1 MGHVEASLSRDAA
14 SRLGI
19 EVDTTARAFQNE
31 SIHLEVH
38 VAGGGAADCVRGE
51 VWLPVTKVYTPS
63 LGATTATFA
72 EFSEVLWRHGQRV
85 GRLSGVVSVLNGP
98 RVVQLRSGFY
108 TERGIVPL
116 GPIALDG
123 WATDELADAVA
134 DAAGPTPRVPTGDAA
149 AAGAAGCAAAASG
162 VARTLSSDW
171 TDVGAY
177 PARAYSG
184 GVGGMANAKAA
195 SLPQFEHPPKGLE
208 LPKQVDALLSLVQNL
223 HEVILDLHIDQ
234 ARRDPAKIHPAK
246 ISCRSEPAR
255 DTDAPAHASGRRPRR
270 SAPHR
275 TRQSRRSY
283 TASRHLYSSRAASA
297 SARGSMGASAPASVP
312 LQERRGLASMGCL
325 ARVRTACRAR
335 TPRPTRAPTVR
346 TPAFERTCASARRR
360 EPRRPPRPPP
370 QQGTIATACHATT
383 PTASPSPRPR
393 ATWTPSPSARPAS
406 RRPAASRAAP
416 ARHAFRRIRAERAP
430 TLSRTRRAGCNF
442 SRAG

>member
-1 MGHVEASLSRDAA
+1 LLVWQVRIDFDPAFSSTREMGHVEASLSRDAA

-234 ARRDPAKIHPAK
+234 VRRDPAKIHPAK
-246 ISCRSEPAR
+246 ISRAEANPREIPMRPLTRPAGDRDEARRIAHGRVAVPTRRRATRTHPEQPRHRPGDRWGPRCRPRFRSWSAEVWLR
-255 DTDAPAHASGRRPRR
+255 WGASLEFGRRVARVLLDRLELRR
-270 SAPHR
+270 YALLLSKEH
-275 TRQSRRSY
+275 
-283 TASRHLYSSRAASA
+283 
-297 SARGSMGASAPASVP
+297 
-312 LQERRGLASMGCL
+312 
-325 ARVRTACRAR
+325 ARVRDGVNRV
-335 TPRPTRAPTVR
+335 APPALLPNRVR
-346 TPAFERTCASARRR
+346 
-360 EPRRPPRPPP
+360 
-370 QQGTIATACHATT
+370 
-383 PTASPSPRPR
+383 
-393 ATWTPSPSARPAS
+393 
-406 RRPAASRAAP
+406 
-416 ARHAFRRIRAERAP
+416 
-430 TLSRTRRAGCNF
+430 
-442 SRAG
+442 

>member
-1 MGHVEASLSRDAA
+1 MPAWQVRIDFDPAFSSTREMGHVEASLSKDAA

-134 DAAGPTPRVPTGDAA
+134 DAAGPAPRVPTGDAA
-149 AAGAAGCAAAASG
+149 AAGAAGCAAAAAG

-234 ARRDPAKIHPAK
+234 VRRDFAEIHRPP
-246 ISCRSEPAR
+246 RSFA
-255 DTDAPAHASGRRPRR
+255 PRR
-270 SAPHR
+270 AR
-275 TRQSRRSY
+275 TRYRRARSRGRQA
-283 TASRHLYSSRAASA
+283 TATKRAASHTA
-297 SARGSMGASAPASVP
+297 ESPFLHGVAPPALIPSSLGIGPGVDGGLGAGLGSAPGVP
-312 LQERRGLASMGCL
+312 GSCFDG
-325 ARVRTACRAR
+325 V
-335 TPRPTRAPTVR
+335 PRSSSDGV
-346 TPAFERTCASARRR
+346 
-360 EPRRPPRPPP
+360 
-370 QQGTIATACHATT
+370 
-383 PTASPSPRPR
+383 PR
-393 ATWTPSPSARPAS
+393 AYSSTDSSSDGTHSCC
-406 RRPAASRAAP
+406 
-416 ARHAFRRIRAERAP
+416 FR
-430 TLSRTRRAGCNF
+430 
-442 SRAG
+442 